1 MSLRTKCPFKIMIF
15 IVTLLGTECE
25 LLTVMI
31 MINLL
36 EGGAEYKPKTLTS

>member
-1 MSLRTKCPFKIMIF
+1 MIF
-15 IVTLLGTECE
+15 IVTVLGAECE

-36 EGGAEYKPKTLTS
+36 QGGAEYKLITLTS